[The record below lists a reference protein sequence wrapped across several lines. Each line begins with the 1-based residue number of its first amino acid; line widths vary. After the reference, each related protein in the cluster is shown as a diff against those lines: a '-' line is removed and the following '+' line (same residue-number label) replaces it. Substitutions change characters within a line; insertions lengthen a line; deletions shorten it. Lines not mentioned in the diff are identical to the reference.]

1 MEGPT
6 PVSSLLHAATMV
18 TAGVFLLIRSS
29 GIFEY
34 SNNVLFFVAL
44 IGALTAFFSGVI
56 GVFQYDVK
64 KNYCLFNLFSVRLY
78 VFIMW
83 FI

>member
-1 MEGPT
+1 
-6 PVSSLLHAATMV
+6 MV

-44 IGALTAFFSGVI
+44 IGALTAFFSGVS
-56 GVFQYDVK
+56 VFFNMMLK
-64 KNYCLFNLFSVRLY
+64 KLLLIQLVLS
-78 VFIMW
+78 
-83 FI
+83 